1 MKFHGQSKTALGAA
15 LFTALF
21 SATAAAEVQFSADI
35 ELDTTIVD
43 SAESDASFTQG
54 GRVAINAYGRKDVG
68 ENFVESKGT
77 AIVSKAGNTVV
88 DDAWVKF
95 GSSSWALQAGRFEA
109 INLFPMGKDTLVLF
123 AGDGSAQTYFS
134 NMGRGRI
141 GDDAGQL
148 ALTVAASDSVGLE
161 LDTVWG
167 STDGDD
173 TDAVSV
179 IRPSITFR
187 KDAFSVT
194 AGMEQASYDMTDGS
208 SVDKTGLALTT
219 SFNVGAAALNLNFS
233 NLDDNEADTSVQT
246 LGANVIVGGFGAGV
260 VHAVTDNG
268 SADDP
273 TVSSLYLAYSMPLLD
288 IEGATVTWAGSASSA
303 DNAGD
308 NDSVNGVRA
317 RINYAF

>member
-1 MKFHGQSKTALGAA
+1 MKLHAQSKSAISVAVFA
-15 LFTALF
+15 ALF

-35 ELDTTIVD
+35 ELDTTVVD

-68 ENFVESKGT
+68 DKFVESKGT
-77 AIVSKAGNTVV
+77 AIVSKAGDTVV

-95 GSSSWALQAGRFEA
+95 GGSSWALQAGRFEA
-109 INLFPMGKDTLVLF
+109 IKLFPMGKDTLVLF
-123 AGDGSAQTYFS
+123 AGDGSAQTYFA

-141 GDDAGQL
+141 GDDAGQF
-148 ALTVAASDSVGLE
+148 ALTVAASDNVGLE

-179 IRPSITFR
+179 IRPSITFHN
-187 KDAFSVT
+187 DAFSVT

-219 SFNVGAAALNLNFS
+219 SFSVGAAALNLNFS

-246 LGANVIVGGFGAGV
+246 LGANVIVGNFGAGV

-273 TVSSLYLAYSMPLLD
+273 SVSSLYLAYTMPLLD
-288 IEGATVTWAGSASSA
+288 IEGASVTWAGSASSA
-303 DNAGD
+303 DNAGAD
-308 NDSVNGVRA
+308 DSVNGVRA